1 MNRSLILI
9 LVFMVL
15 SALVTAETI
24 QLLDFGELVT
34 ALKLG
39 EEVRVVAHY
48 SKCQLISGNE
58 IKEHSPDAVGGMVID
73 VFEYFAPQSIG
84 NPEAFLVFSH
94 SSLINYGGFIYN
106 YVKFKV
112 SEDNQVKITAQYANA
127 QNFNL
132 EMDENFYSEI
142 NNGQNQGA
150 VYFYKEK

>member
-15 SALVTAETI
+15 SALVAAEAI
-24 QLLDFGELVT
+24 QLLDFGELVS
-34 ALKLG
+34 ALTLG

-48 SKCQLISGNE
+48 GECQLISGND
-58 IKEHSPDAVGGMVID
+58 IKERAPDAVGGMVID

-84 NPEAFLVFSH
+84 NQEAFLVFSH

-127 QNFNL
+127 RDFNL
-132 EMDENFYSEI
+132 EMDENFFSEI

-150 VYFYKEK
+150 IYFYK